1 MYLYN
6 ANQLIRL
13 ESEVNVADEGLENNV
28 ATNVSVNEDLSL
40 AGPLD
45 FRFTLPGSRAMG

>member
-13 ESEVNVADEGLENNV
+13 EVNVADEGLENWV

-40 AGPLD
+40 VGRLD
-45 FRFTLPGSRAMG
+45 FRFTLPVSRAMG